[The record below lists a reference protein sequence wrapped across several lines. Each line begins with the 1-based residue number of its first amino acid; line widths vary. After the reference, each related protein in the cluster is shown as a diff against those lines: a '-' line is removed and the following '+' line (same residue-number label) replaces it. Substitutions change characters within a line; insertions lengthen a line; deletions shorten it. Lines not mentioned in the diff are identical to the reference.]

1 MNKKAEMSDV
11 VVVGAGMA
19 GLTAALTLAQAGKR
33 VTVLSA
39 GAGAL
44 SIGSGCIDLLGYVD
58 GEAVQG
64 DPLDAIARLA
74 PEHPYQVIG
83 REAVQAAFHF
93 FSQLCQERHWPL
105 LPTAHKNRWLPT
117 IMGTLKPS
125 YLCPP
130 SADGEALE
138 QAASIAVVGVDGLKD
153 CQAELICQQLRTY
166 PHLHDKDYQCHTLAS
181 PLGKTHR
188 NLNPLDLARY
198 VDNPQGL
205 AWLVDSLKALHC
217 NAELVLLPP
226 LCGTRARSA
235 AWATLQE
242 ALGCKV
248 VEMLSIPPGVGG
260 LRVRALLMQAL
271 RDYPVNMVENTRV
284 HSAQVEDGLCRALL
298 ARSSSGE
305 REYPAKAFIIATGG
319 FLGEGLS
326 AKAGQAHEVIFGL
339 PIDTP
344 SQVEDWSAPDIF
356 GQHAFARMGVRVNS
370 RLVPLAP
377 TSSHSTHAVSAQE
390 LYANVHFAG
399 RILAGYDFAAEKSG
413 NGVALATA
421 WHAAQQ
427 VLRHV

>member
-11 VVVGAGMA
+11 IVVGAGMA
-19 GLTAALTLAQAGKR
+19 GLTAALTVAQAGKR
-33 VTVLSA
+33 VTLLAA

-64 DPLDAIARLA
+64 DPLDAIAGLP

-83 REAVQAAFHF
+83 REAVQGAFHF
-93 FSQLCQERHWPL
+93 FSQLCRARQWPL
-105 LPTAHKNRWLPT
+105 LPSIHKNRWLPT

-130 SADGEALE
+130 SADGEALG
-138 QAASIAVVGVDGLKD
+138 QATRIGVVGIDGLKD
-153 CQAELICQQLRTY
+153 CQPELICQQLRSY
-166 PHLHDKDYQCHTLAS
+166 PHLQDKEYQCHTLPS

-188 NLNPLDLARY
+188 NINPLDLARH
-198 VDNPQGL
+198 VDSPQGL
-205 AWLVDSLKALHC
+205 AWLVDSLKALRC
-217 NAELVLLPP
+217 TAEVLLLPP
-226 LCGTRARSA
+226 LCGTQAHSKVWA
-235 AWATLQE
+235 ALQE
-242 ALGCKV
+242 SLGCKI

-260 LRVRALLMQAL
+260 LRLRALLMQAL

-284 HSAQVEDGLCRALL
+284 HSAQVADGHCRALR
-298 ARSSSGE
+298 ARSSFGE
-305 REYPAKAFIIATGG
+305 REYAAKAFIIATGG
-319 FLGEGLS
+319 FLGEGLI
-326 AKAGQAHEVIFGL
+326 ATVGHAHEAIFGL

-344 SQVEDWSAPDIF
+344 PQVEDWSAPDIF
-356 GQHAFARMGVRVNS
+356 GQHNFARMGVRVNQ
-370 RLVPLAP
+370 RLAPLALNVAGD
-377 TSSHSTHAVSAQE
+377 TTQE

-413 NGVALATA
+413 NGVALVSA